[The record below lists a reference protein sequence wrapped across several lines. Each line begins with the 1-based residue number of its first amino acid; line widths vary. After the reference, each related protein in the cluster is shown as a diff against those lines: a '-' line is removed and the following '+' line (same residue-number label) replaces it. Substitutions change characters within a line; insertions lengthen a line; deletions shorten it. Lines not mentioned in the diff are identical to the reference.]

1 MKSCLEIGEVN
12 MNRMKAISSLAWMS
26 FFLLF
31 VLVSFGWA
39 QPPSS
44 VDSNTSG
51 QERERIREN
60 IETLRMWKLI
70 DALDL
75 TSDQS
80 TSFLPVLKE
89 LQDAKRS
96 FHDIREELIRKLET
110 ASESE
115 QPDEKT
121 LKADLLSLE
130 NARKQFQTQLDD
142 FFIKS
147 SEILT
152 LRQQVKLLIFEERF
166 ERRLREGIEQMRGGH
181 KRRKE
186 SNP

>member
-1 MKSCLEIGEVN
+1 
-12 MNRMKAISSLAWMS
+12 MNRIKAISSLAWMV
-26 FFLLF
+26 FFLLL
-31 VLVSFGWA
+31 VLTSFSWA

-44 VDSNTSG
+44 ADSNTSR
-51 QERERIREN
+51 QEREKIREN

-70 DALDL
+70 DVLDL

-80 TSFLPVLKE
+80 TRFLPVLKE
-89 LQDAKRS
+89 LQDAKRK
-96 FHDIREELIRKLET
+96 FHDTRKELIRKLES

-121 LKADLLSLE
+121 LKADLLALE
-130 NARKQFQTQLDD
+130 NARKQFQSQLDD
-142 FFIKS
+142 FFVKS
-147 SEILT
+147 SQILT
-152 LRQQVKLLIFEERF
+152 LKQQVKLLIFEERF

-181 KRRKE
+181 KRWKD

>member
-1 MKSCLEIGEVN
+1 MNKMKT
-12 MNRMKAISSLAWMS
+12 ISNLAWTLL
-26 FFLLF
+26 FLLF
-31 VLVSFGWA
+31 VLASFSWA
-39 QPPSS
+39 QPPSPP
-44 VDSNTSG
+44 DSDIPQ
-51 QERERIREN
+51 QEKEKVREN

-89 LQDAKRS
+89 LQDAKRN
-96 FHDIREELIRKLET
+96 FHDTREELIRKLES
-110 ASESE
+110 AVESE
-115 QPDEKT
+115 QLDEKT
-121 LKADLLSLE
+121 LKADLLALE
-130 NARKQFQTQLDD
+130 NARKQFQSQLDD

-147 SEILT
+147 SQILT
-152 LRQQVKLLIFEERF
+152 LKQQVKLLIFEERF

-181 KRRKE
+181 KRWKD

>member
-1 MKSCLEIGEVN
+1 
-12 MNRMKAISSLAWMS
+12 MNKTKTISNLAGIAFFMLFILTS
-26 FFLLF
+26 F
-31 VLVSFGWA
+31 SWA
-39 QPPSS
+39 QPPSTP
-44 VDSNTSG
+44 DSNIPQ
-51 QERERIREN
+51 QEKERIREN
-60 IETLRMWKLI
+60 IETLRIWKLI

-89 LQDAKRS
+89 LQDAKRK
-96 FHDIREELIRKLET
+96 FHDTREELIRKLES

-130 NARKQFQTQLDD
+130 NARKQFQSQLDD
-142 FFIKS
+142 FFVKS
-147 SEILT
+147 SQILT
-152 LRQQVKLLIFEERF
+152 LKQQVKLLIFEEKF